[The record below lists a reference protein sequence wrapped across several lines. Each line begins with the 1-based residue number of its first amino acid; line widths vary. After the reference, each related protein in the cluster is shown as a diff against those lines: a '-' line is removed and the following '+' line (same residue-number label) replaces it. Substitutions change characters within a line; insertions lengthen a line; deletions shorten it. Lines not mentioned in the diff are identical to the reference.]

1 MEGIADLASRI
12 GNASTRTLV
21 PSGLDAS
28 GMYRTWRG
36 GVDPVAGSA
45 TAGVIGHLTQALNQG
60 RLGDW
65 PVLIKAPDAPK
76 LAWSMPQLLGVVEP
90 GLTLLEQQV
99 DAQEAK
105 AR

>member
-1 MEGIADLASRI
+1 MEGR
-12 GNASTRTLV
+12 GPRT
-21 PSGLDAS
+21 
-28 GMYRTWRG
+28 
-36 GVDPVAGSA
+36 AGSA
-45 TAGVIGHLTQALNQG
+45 TASVIGHLTQALNQG

-99 DAQEAK
+99 DEQEAK